1 MVSYILLDINI
12 LACVCRVQ
20 NGIGGYNLLD
30 TNGLAYGRKA
40 VCALACTVQNGFILL
55 QVIIS
60 RKL

>member
-30 TNGLAYGRKA
+30 TNGLAMEEKQQLVPYKM
-40 VCALACTVQNGFILL
+40 ALYCC
-55 QVIIS
+55 
-60 RKL
+60 K